1 MTPNMEKLRGTRNNK
16 WSRKKEEEEYA
27 VDHEP
32 SGCDRIDENDTLN
45 EIKQLKR
52 TIERLVKAEK
62 TRKANELEEKRQQD
76 EAKKKRNERDRLA
89 RRAREDK
96 KKKKEMHKKEHW
108 VMDTTRDNKTL
119 KKDQINAGSSTRR
132 LLN

>member
-1 MTPNMEKLRGTRNNK
+1 M
-16 WSRKKEEEEYA
+16 
-27 VDHEP
+27 DHEP

-45 EIKQLKR
+45 EIKQLKS
-52 TIERLVKAEK
+52 TIERYKRKVVEMVKDEK
-62 TRKANELEEKRQQD
+62 KRKANELEEKRQQD

-108 VMDTTRDNKTL
+108 VTD
-119 KKDQINAGSSTRR
+119 KKDQINVGQMSGSSTRR